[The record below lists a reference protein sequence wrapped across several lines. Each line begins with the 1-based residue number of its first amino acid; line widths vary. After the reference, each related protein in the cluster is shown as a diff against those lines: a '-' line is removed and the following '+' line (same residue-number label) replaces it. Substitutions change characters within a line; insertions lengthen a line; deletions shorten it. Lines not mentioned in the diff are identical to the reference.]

1 MLVREAL
8 GGCLRGLWLTG
19 RFKFSII
26 VPANHPVHD
35 WHPNAKITHHL
46 YAELEGQ
53 ADAAPP
59 RVGSSTSLFSFMSG
73 GKRSPPSSSR
83 PSRSGSPA
91 PGSAGGRPAHSP
103 PLSGTSTPVTS
114 SSTAGPM
121 AIEAALAG
129 LQVAT
134 GRNGISTAPTSPVGS
149 PPSFDDENPART
161 MQASSM
167 SITRQEM
174 FPQAPAYEEAHA
186 PDWLHGTVHAKRSI
200 MLMYNPDPQGGVT
213 EYDDCADGY
222 APGLGIWSARF
233 SSDVWTVCAVMKV
246 RFSIDS
252 IPPTA
257 TVFTVRLAL
266 EQTHTIV
273 SPRESGGEAKKVIT
287 TRHFALHESGRRPPQ
302 GTTYP
307 GKDYIAAWR
316 GPEAG
321 GKEVCGPDGGRFA
334 IDTNV
339 RLPKDDV
346 ARPSTPPG
354 VVTPITVGHKLVLE
368 VFFSVYGEDDRG
380 RPLKQRGP
388 GGLRML
394 RITRPAM
401 IPSCSMI
408 PPILNL
414 PSYEAHVHDP
424 LASDDPIENAR
435 EDIGW
440 EWCACGQK
448 LEDMEARMRSHG
460 VSGECSSAPRSAE
473 DKIWAERGYR

>member
-1 MLVREAL
+1 MCAS
-8 GGCLRGLWLTG
+8 LTA

-35 WHPNAKITHHL
+35 WHPNAKITHYL
-46 YAELEGQ
+46 YAELEGLP
-53 ADAAPP
+53 DAVPP
-59 RVGSSTSLFSFMSG
+59 RVGSSSSLFSFMG
-73 GKRSPPSSSR
+73 GKRSSPPHSSR

-91 PGSAGGRPAHSP
+91 PGAGQRMASP
-103 PLSGTSTPVTS
+103 PRSGTSTPVTGS
-114 SSTAGPM
+114 SPAAGPM

-134 GRNGISTAPTSPVGS
+134 GPSGISTAPTSPVGS
-149 PPSFDDENPART
+149 PGTENDDPIHT

-167 SITRQEM
+167 SITRQEL
-174 FPQAPAYEEAHA
+174 FPQAPAYEAKGE
-186 PDWLHGTVHAKRSI
+186 PEWLTGTVNAKRSI
-200 MLMYNPDPQGGVT
+200 MLMYNPDPNGGVT
-213 EYDDCADGY
+213 EYDDCANGY
-222 APGLGIWSARF
+222 APGLGIWNARF
-233 SSDVWTVCAVMKV
+233 SSDVWTVCAVMKF
-246 RFSIDS
+246 RFSLDS
-252 IPPTA
+252 IPSTA
-257 TVFTVRLAL
+257 TLFTVRLAL

-273 SPRESGGEAKKVIT
+273 SPRDAGGEAKKVIT
-287 TRHFALHESGRRPPQ
+287 TRHFGLHESGRRPPQ
-302 GTTYP
+302 GTIYP

-316 GPEAG
+316 GPAAG
-321 GKEVCGPDGGRFA
+321 GKDVCGPDGGKFS

-346 ARPSTPPG
+346 ARPTTPPG
-354 VVTPITVGHKLVLE
+354 VVTPITVSHKLILE

-380 RPLKQRGP
+380 RKLKSPGP

-394 RITRPAM
+394 RISRPAM

-414 PSYEAHVHDP
+414 PTYEAHVHDP
-424 LASDDPIENAR
+424 LASDDPVEAAR

-460 VSGECSSAPRSAE
+460 STEECSRGNRNSVD
-473 DKIWAERGYR
+473 DKIWAERGRR